1 MSRLL
6 RGFWRALD
14 RFGWLI
20 ALGFLA
26 AGWVT
31 LHSQG
36 VTESQ
41 LRVSQLRACH
51 RLNIVRAE
59 DNRSQLVDYRLFTA
73 TADLIAAAVAHPEHP
88 ATRQQKAGAEAYL
101 ARVRGDALAKQWTEL
116 TKCAPA
122 TYHAGTYIAPVPVSF
137 ARQFPPARALH
148 LGPGE

>member
-14 RFGWLI
+14 RVGWII

-26 AGWVT
+26 VGFIIV
-31 LHSQG
+31 HNQG
-36 VTESQ
+36 VSESQ

-88 ATRQQKAGAEAYL
+88 STRQQKAGAEAYL
-101 ARVRGDALAKQWTEL
+101 ARIRGDVLAKEWTEL
-116 TKCAPA
+116 TKCGPA
-122 TYHAGTYIAPVPVSF
+122 TYHASVYVAPTPVPF
-137 ARQFPPARALH
+137 AVRLPPTRALH
-148 LGPGE
+148 LGRGE